1 MADIPLNR
9 NLSNNPEAV
18 RKRNNR
24 VVLRE
29 KRRKESFVHEYVRN
43 KYPDIYAEANSTY
56 QTFVEKY
63 PEKPDF
69 TKVYYFRKWQEKN
82 KPTDQQLCIPT
93 GQQLYIPH
101 LPVLSRGLLNTT
113 NDQEETLQE
122 VQEETL
128 QEVQEETLQEV
139 QEETLQEVQEETLQE
154 VQEETLQEGQQQSPQ
169 QNNDLFSGMSLDE
182 MNIAAEEIVRAL
194 QSDRELMDIV
204 ENFDLPDSVWDNEL
218 SIPDY
223 VMETDLE
230 W

>member
-1 MADIPLNR
+1 MLTMADIPLNR

-24 VVLRE
+24 VALRE
-29 KRRKESFVHEYVRN
+29 KRRKESFVHEYVRT
-43 KYPDIYAEANSTY
+43 KYPDIYTEANSTY
-56 QTFVEKY
+56 QTFVQKY

-82 KPTDQQLCIPT
+82 KPTDQQLSIPT

-101 LPVLSRGLLNTT
+101 LPVLSRDLLNTT
-113 NDQEETLQE
+113 NDQQ
-122 VQEETL
+122 
-128 QEVQEETLQEV
+128 
-139 QEETLQEVQEETLQE
+139 ETLQE

-194 QSDRELMDIV
+194 QSDQDLMDIV

>member
-1 MADIPLNR
+1 MLTMADIPLNR

-29 KRRKESFVHEYVRN
+29 KRRKESFVHEYVRT

-139 QEETLQEVQEETLQE
+139 QEETLQE
-154 VQEETLQEGQQQSPQ
+154 GQQQSPQ

-194 QSDRELMDIV
+194 QSDQELMDIV
-204 ENFDLPDSVWDNEL
+204 ENFDLPDSVWENEL